1 MQRKTWFVAAVIL
14 AGLRATAA
22 SAQSTEYKVPPTA
35 TADLVALCTQRSN
48 DPQADAAIA
57 YCYGYAEGA
66 VDVVLSYGAVGKQSR
81 RPICV
86 PSPAPALNQVM
97 ADFVAWA
104 GKDPT
109 NLQKPATVGLVSYL
123 VTRFPC
129 PGSGGRR

>member
-1 MQRKTWFVAAVIL
+1 MQRKAWFVAAVIL

-22 SAQSTEYKVPPTA
+22 SAQSTEYKVPPTT

-66 VDVVLSYGAVGKQSR
+66 VDIVLSYTAAGKQSQ

-97 ADFVAWA
+97 AEFVAWA
-104 GKDPT
+104 GRDSA
-109 NLQKPATVGLVSYL
+109 NLQKPATAGLVSFL

-129 PGSGGRR
+129 PKTGSGR

>member
-1 MQRKTWFVAAVIL
+1 MRHNAWFVAVVIL
-14 AGLRATAA
+14 AGLRVTAA
-22 SAQSTEYKVPPTA
+22 GAQSTEYKVPPTT

-48 DPQADAAIA
+48 DPRADAAIA

-66 VDVVLSYGAVGKQSR
+66 VDIVLSYSAAGKQSQ
-81 RPICV
+81 RPICL

-104 GKDPT
+104 GKDPA

-129 PGSGGRR
+129 PRTGGGR